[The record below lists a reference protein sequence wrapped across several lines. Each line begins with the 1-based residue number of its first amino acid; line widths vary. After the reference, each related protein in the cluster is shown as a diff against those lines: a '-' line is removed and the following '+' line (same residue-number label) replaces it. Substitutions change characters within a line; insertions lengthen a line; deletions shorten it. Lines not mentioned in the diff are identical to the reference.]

1 MDLWLILF
9 IFDGILFVIIAGT
22 VLYLG
27 VFAVA
32 ALFHSKP
39 VIPKAKK
46 LNRFVILIPAYKQD
60 NVIEQTVLSALSQAY
75 PQRMFDVTV
84 ISDHQDELTNMRLAQ
99 YPITLLIP
107 NFEES
112 AKAKSLQ
119 YAILNLPEFKIYDAV
134 IILDG
139 DNIIDQDF
147 LEQVNDAYEIAAT
160 KAIQTH
166 RISKNRDTAA
176 ARMDAI
182 FEESTK
188 AKSLQYAILNLPEF
202 KIYDAVII
210 LDGDNII
217 DQDFLDQVNNAF
229 EIAATKA
236 IQTHRISKNRDTAAA
251 RMDAIFEEINNA
263 IFRRGHISF
272 GLSAALAGSGTVFDF
287 NWYKTNVMRARTSG
301 EDKELEALLM
311 RQDIFVDYF
320 DDIYVYGEKKRTT
333 TTLNEQRGRW
343 AMQQFSNLFRNI
355 RFLPGAIFRKQYN
368 LADKLIQ
375 WMLVPRTNM
384 IGIIMIMSIVL
395 PFIYLTM
402 AIKWWILGALAL
414 FIFAIATPDYLVD
427 EMWDKTF
434 LRSPFVS
441 LWKMFSFKI
450 HKKS

>member
-46 LNRFVILIPAYKQD
+46 YNRFVILIPAYKQD
-60 NVIEQTVLSALSQAY
+60 NVIEQTVLAALSQAY

-112 AKAKSLQ
+112 TKAKSLQ

-139 DNIIDQDF
+139 DNIIEQDF

-182 FEESTK
+182 FEE
-188 AKSLQYAILNLPEF
+188 
-202 KIYDAVII
+202 
-210 LDGDNII
+210 
-217 DQDFLDQVNNAF
+217 
-229 EIAATKA
+229 
-236 IQTHRISKNRDTAAA
+236 
-251 RMDAIFEEINNA
+251 INNT

-287 NWYKTNVMRARTSG
+287 NWYKTNVMLTKTSG

-320 DDIYVYGEKKRTT
+320 DHIYVYGEKKRTT
-333 TTLNEQRGRW
+333 STLNEQRGRW
-343 AMQQFSNLFRNI
+343 ATQQFVNLFRNV

-384 IGIIMIMSIVL
+384 IGVIMIMSIVL

-414 FIFAIATPDYLVD
+414 FFFALATPDYLVD

-434 LRSPFVS
+434 LRSPFIS
-441 LWKMFSFKI
+441 LWKIFRFKI